1 MMKPQRAIVI
11 GGGIAGLCAARAL
24 ANSSIEVCVLERDK
38 LPETMTPRQG
48 VPQGKHPHGL
58 LGEGLK
64 GILEL
69 FPGIQAPLERAGGR
83 FIDMGLAVN
92 TELPGYEHLPPR
104 ALGITGYAATRPV
117 IEGVLR
123 DNLKTLRNVTIH
135 QDARATS
142 INVDERSGR
151 VGSIDCVSNA
161 NGRAT
166 MPADVVVDATG
177 RGQLSLDLLARLGR
191 PSVAETRIGIDL
203 RLASGVFELPPEYAS
218 SGVAVLTPAR
228 APAQRRSGLLVWRED
243 GYWSIG
249 LAGRFGDAPPTDLN
263 GFVEFSSTLATSSV
277 HTALLKA
284 RMVVDI
290 SSFGF
295 PESVRRHFEQVDDF
309 PKGLFPLGDS
319 ICRFNPVY
327 GQGMSVAARQACI
340 LREILSED
348 PYSIDVSDAV
358 ERRYFKAIQP
368 LIDSAWGLSSIPDL
382 LFPEATGARPP
393 NLDALT
399 NYQRKFIQAAAV
411 EPRLYQLHM
420 EVLNLLKPATALR
433 EPQIVETVGMLTKT
447 S

>member
-24 ANSSIEVCVLERDK
+24 ANSFIEVCVLERDR

-58 LGEGLK
+58 LADGLK

-69 FPGIQAPLERAGGR
+69 FPGIQASLERAGGR
-83 FIDMGLAVN
+83 FVDMGLAVN
-92 TELPGYEHLPPR
+92 TQLPGYEQLPPR
-104 ALGITGYAATRPV
+104 ALGITGYAATRPLL
-117 IEGVLR
+117 ESVLR
-123 DNLKTLRNVTIH
+123 ENVKTLRNVTIH
-135 QDARATS
+135 RDARATS
-142 INVDERSGR
+142 INIDERSGS
-151 VGSIDCVSNA
+151 VHSVDHLSNVY
-161 NGRAT
+161 GRAT

-177 RGQLSLDLLARLGR
+177 RGQLTLDLLARLGR
-191 PSVAETRIGIDL
+191 PRVAETRIGIDL
-203 RLASGVFELPPEYAS
+203 RIASAVFELPSDYAPS
-218 SGVAVLTPAR
+218 VAAILTPAR
-228 APAQRRSGLLVWRED
+228 APTQRRSGLMLWRED

-249 LAGRFGDAPPTDLN
+249 VAGRFGDVPPTDLN

-277 HTALLKA
+277 HTALLNG
-284 RMVVDI
+284 RMVTEI
-290 SSFGF
+290 SSFAF

-340 LREILSED
+340 LRGIISED
-348 PYSIDVSDAV
+348 PYSIDVADAV
-358 ERRYFKAIQP
+358 ERRYFEAIRP
-368 LIDSAWGLSSIPDL
+368 LTDSAWGLSSVPDL
-382 LFPEATGARPP
+382 LFPEAIGDRPQ
-393 NLDALT
+393 NLNDLT
-399 NYQRKFIQAAAV
+399 DYQRKFIQAASV
-411 EPRLYQLHM
+411 EPRLYQLHI

-433 EPQIVETVGMLTKT
+433 EPRILERVRMLTKT